1 MAFKSPHVSLVSF
14 SIEIDAQAT
23 IALGQIETDL
33 LLMTR
38 HPSYESAVSE
48 RLVR

>member
-23 IALGQIETDL
+23 TNVMQIEIG
-33 LLMTR
+33 R
-38 HPSYESAVSE
+38 AHV
-48 RLVR
+48 